1 MTARLR
7 WERLWPLHLAALV
20 LLGATALEAQLTTG
34 SILGTVTDPGGGVV
48 AGATVTATQRDT
60 GFSRA
65 GKTDAAG
72 AYSFPN
78 MPLGRYDV
86 KVERDGF
93 KTKVVGPVTLIV
105 DQKLRTDIALELG
118 RMEETVEV
126 SGAATLLQ
134 TDQPDVNQIVQEKE
148 IKALPLNGRDFF
160 SLLLLSNGVQ
170 DTSNDQG
177 GATTNV
183 TFSVN
188 GARPE
193 SNSVTLDGVQMSS
206 VRESDVD
213 LRPNVDAISEFK
225 VLTSVFSA
233 EYGHTAGG
241 VISIQT
247 KSGTNAVH
255 GSAFEFHRN
264 DAFNAANYFRNP
276 VDPQKAPLKQNQF
289 GFTLGGPLRTDRTFF
304 FVDYQGQTVRKVT
317 EAFANVPEE
326 PFRRGDFSSLLPGT
340 VIYDPA
346 TGGNVP
352 FSNNII
358 PPDRWDRFGWTLL
371 NMVDLPNLPEGYPLG
386 NYFVRQN
393 HRIEGHEGGFR
404 VDHVVSAADHVFLRF
419 RMNHSRLFT
428 SDEIGRAHV

>member
-1 MTARLR
+1 MSARLR
-7 WERLWPLHLAALV
+7 WLRLWRLGVGILV
-20 LLGATALEAQLTTG
+20 VLGAAAVEAQTTG
-34 SILGTVTDPGGGVV
+34 SILGTVSDPGGGVV

-72 AYSFPN
+72 AYSFAN

-86 KVERDGF
+86 KIEREGF

-105 DQKLRTDIALELG
+105 DQKRRTDVVLELG
-118 RMEETVEV
+118 RVEETVEV

-193 SNSVTLDGVQMSS
+193 ANSVTLDGVQMSS

-264 DAFNAANYFRNP
+264 DASTRQTISATRSTP
-276 VDPQKAPLKQNQF
+276 RRRRSS
-289 GFTLGGPLRTDRTFF
+289 RTSSASRSAVPCART
-304 FVDYQGQTVRKVT
+304 GR
-317 EAFANVPEE
+317 
-326 PFRRGDFSSLLPGT
+326 SSSSITRARP
-340 VIYDPA
+340 
-346 TGGNVP
+346 
-352 FSNNII
+352 
-358 PPDRWDRFGWTLL
+358 
-371 NMVDLPNLPEGYPLG
+371 
-386 NYFVRQN
+386 
-393 HRIEGHEGGFR
+393 
-404 VDHVVSAADHVFLRF
+404 SAR
-419 RMNHSRLFT
+419 
-428 SDEIGRAHV
+428 